1 MTLGYTATVGTSQQ
15 TFPLG
20 ATIQFSSTFSPS
32 NPPNAVVIVSFFQ
45 NGVLLT
51 GGTGNIPMT
60 FQSGTTWTAQWDSGL
75 ADGGPVQWEVHSTPP
90 SPIAAGIGN
99 FFLASNNSTVA
110 GL

>member
-20 ATIQFSSTFSPS
+20 ATIQFSSTFAPT
-32 NPPNAVVIVSFFQ
+32 NPPGAVVVVSYFSGGQ
-45 NGVLLT
+45 LT
-51 GGTGNIPMT
+51 TGTGPITMT

-75 ADGGPVQWEVHSTPP
+75 SDGGPVEYEVHSTPP
-90 SPIAAGIGN
+90 SPIAAGIGA
-99 FFLASNNSTVA
+99 FFLASNNATVP